1 MPSKH
6 KIWAQLPPLPKD
18 QLVSQVQK
26 YESAGLEGIWSSQ
39 TFGAPFVPLAAA
51 AAVSTKLKLG
61 TGIALA
67 FVRSPLDTA
76 TMALDVDTISGGRL
90 VLGLGSSAKMLIDA
104 FGMEYGKP
112 LKHMREVIGLIR
124 QIVAKG
130 HTGELGLLE
139 GEYHT
144 LDLRHFRTL
153 APPTRTEI
161 PIFMPA
167 VFEKACQMAGELANG
182 LLGHPLWSDKWIK
195 EQVFANVDTGL
206 KQTGRNRSEIDIN
219 LNVFVAVNK
228 DKREAINDARAN
240 IAYYSQSEQYHR
252 YFEYIGFGKEAKAIQ
267 DAFTRNDFT
276 AMSAACSDEMV
287 EAIALVGPADEVR
300 RRMSERAELADSIT
314 PVIPHFGLT
323 PEKAAFYLDG
333 IADCFYGN

>member
-1 MPSKH
+1 MLITH

-18 QLVSQVQK
+18 MLIAQVQK

-51 AAVSTKLKLG
+51 AVVSSKLKLG

-76 TMALDVDTISGGRL
+76 TMALDLDLISDGRL
-90 VLGLGSSAKMLIDA
+90 VLGLGSSAKMLVDA
-104 FGMEYGKP
+104 FGTEYGKP
-112 LKHMREVIGLIR
+112 LRHMREVIGLIR
-124 QIVAKG
+124 QIIAKG
-130 HTGELGLLE
+130 HTGELGFLE

-153 APPTRTEI
+153 YAPLRTEI

-167 VFEKACQMAGELANG
+167 VFENACQMAGELANG
-182 LLGHPLWSDKWIK
+182 LLGHPLWCDQWIR
-195 EQVFANVDTGL
+195 EQVFTNVETGI
-206 KQTGRNRSEIDIN
+206 KKAGRTRSNIDIN
-219 LNVFVAVNK
+219 LSVFVAINN

-240 IAYYSQSEQYHR
+240 IAYYSQSDQYFR
-252 YFEYIGFGKEAKAIQ
+252 YFDYIGFGKEAKAIQ
-267 DAFTRNDFT
+267 DAFARNDFAAMT
-276 AMSAACSDEMV
+276 AECSDAMV

-300 RRMSERAELADSIT
+300 KRMQQRAQHADAIT
-314 PVIPHFGLT
+314 PVIPHFGLSA
-323 PEKAAFYLDG
+323 EKSAFYLDG
-333 IADCFYGN
+333 IAECFYN